1 MRTTRQTLRD
11 LTLGLIPALLGVL
24 GLAPLALGQGTDQEP
39 NNTCESA
46 ESVGNVALPFTVNG
60 SLDTH
65 LTFRMSI
72 SLSSL
77 ARRIP
82 SSE

>member
-11 LTLGLIPALLGVL
+11 LTLGLILALLGVL

-46 ESVGNVALPFTVNG
+46 DSVA
-60 SLDTH
+60 
-65 LTFRMSI
+65 MSRYP
-72 SLSSL
+72 LL
-77 ARRIP
+77 
-82 SSE
+82 